1 MDKKKIY
8 MEYES
13 PRTSLLILNVEGLL
27 CTSIPGGNDDMDVE
41 LLDDI
46 FE

>member
-13 PRTSLLILNVEGLL
+13 PRTALLILNVEGLL
-27 CTSIPGGNDDMDVE
+27 CASIPGDNDDMDVE
-41 LLDDI
+41 LLEDI